1 MQNWYLLPGSY
12 GISMKFVPNC
22 CPATK
27 ASSLDLSGHIFF
39 PELQKGYFSFEAFT
53 PPNSGPFLRMCMQIV
68 CAIPFFTNIRGITFS
83 FPSIS
88 LSFASFFGKGGS
100 ETWTTYLYIIKHI
113 NIFNTRYLFFF
124 VEIKSCARLLLFNLM
139 IVHMILYL
147 VNWKYTYFIRAAQK
161 FFLVARSQRG
171 EGGGKKKKQCGH

>member
-68 CAIPFFTNIRGITFS
+68 CAIPFFTNLRDYFF
-83 FPSIS
+83 FPQNSPLFCI
-88 LSFASFFGKGGS
+88 LFWGREGAKP
-100 ETWTTYLYIIKHI
+100 EQLIYIFLN
-113 NIFNTRYLFFF
+113 NIYNTRYLFFF
-124 VEIKSCARLLLFNLM
+124 VEIKSCSRLLLFNLM

-161 FFLVARSQRG
+161 VFLVARSQRG